1 MEEMDS
7 IYQSLDN
14 HEIIMG
20 IFLDLQDAFDTVN
33 QYILLKILEIY
44 GIRGII
50 ISTKWTEWHACMH
63 ARRTHAHT
71 HDDDS

>member
-50 ISTKWTEWHACMH
+50 ISTK
-63 ARRTHAHT
+63 
-71 HDDDS
+71 